1 MVKWF
6 FKYLK
11 SSNPYQYTKFDS
23 DEEIENVHQSPPRA
37 TKLTLLEKILL
48 VPQYM
53 VAIPI
58 YLDLCVLYYSAST
71 LGGLPLAIAFMFGFF
86 SPVAT
91 PFTLC
96 CALFVGHFFA
106 SAMSL
111 RLFFSNKERVRW
123 LYDLIGEDRV
133 RPKAFASPAIIS
145 VASKGVKAIMAIG
158 AVDAGTHA
166 ADAAVMSGKASVDSF
181 SNDWRFNSQRKL
193 HYSLITDICSRPLPE
208 AVKKT
213 LIDQQNN
220 TYNNQVKEYNNEAT
234 RINRDSKS
242 RRPVGLFT
250 SIMNAELKSQA
261 VTEAS
266 KRFGDLFRRGN

>member
-1 MVKWF
+1 M
-6 FKYLK
+6 
-11 SSNPYQYTKFDS
+11 
-23 DEEIENVHQSPPRA
+23 
-37 TKLTLLEKILL
+37 
-48 VPQYM
+48 
-53 VAIPI
+53 
-58 YLDLCVLYYSAST
+58 DLCVLYYSAST
-71 LGGLPLAIAFMFGFF
+71 LGGLPLAIAFMYGFF
-86 SPVAT
+86 SRVAT

-96 CALFVGHFFA
+96 CALFIGHFIA

-145 VASKGVKAIMAIG
+145 VAVKAIMAIG

-166 ADAAVMSGKASVDSF
+166 ADAAVMSGKAGVDSF

-193 HYSLITDICSRPLPE
+193 HYSLITDICSKPLPE

-220 TYNNQVKEYNNEAT
+220 TYNRQVKEYNEET
-234 RINRDSKS
+234 RRINRESKS
-242 RRPVGLFT
+242 RRPVGLVT
-250 SIMNAELKSQA
+250 SIMNAELKSQ
-261 VTEAS
+261 EAS

>member
-1 MVKWF
+1 M
-6 FKYLK
+6 
-11 SSNPYQYTKFDS
+11 
-23 DEEIENVHQSPPRA
+23 HQSPPRA
-37 TKLTLLEKILL
+37 TPLTLSEKILL
-48 VPQYM
+48 IPQYV
-53 VAIPI
+53 VAVLI
-58 YLDLCVLYYSAST
+58 YLDLCVLYYSAMT
-71 LGGLPLAIAFMFGFF
+71 LGGLPLAIAFLYGFF
-86 SPVAT
+86 SRVAT

-96 CALFVGHFFA
+96 CALFVGHFIA

-145 VASKGVKAIMAIG
+145 VASQGVKALLAIG

-166 ADAAVMSGKASVDSF
+166 ADAAVMSGKAGVDSF

-193 HYSLITDICSRPLPE
+193 HYSLITDICSKPLPE

-220 TYNNQVKEYNNEAT
+220 TYNGQLKEYNEET
-234 RINRDSKS
+234 RRINRESKS

-250 SIMNAELKSQA
+250 SIINAELKSHA